1 MVCNPT
7 RIPSPQPCPPGLLPR
22 SQPAA
27 LRALRHATLRTHS
40 GGFTDAAFVFDT
52 KMEEWSYAAPL
63 PAPRFVPSVLAFA
76 TQLYL
81 L

>member
-1 MVCNPT
+1 
-7 RIPSPQPCPPGLLPR
+7 
-22 SQPAA
+22 
-27 LRALRHATLRTHS
+27 
-40 GGFTDAAFVFDT
+40 
-52 KMEEWSYAAPL
+52 MEEWSYAAPL